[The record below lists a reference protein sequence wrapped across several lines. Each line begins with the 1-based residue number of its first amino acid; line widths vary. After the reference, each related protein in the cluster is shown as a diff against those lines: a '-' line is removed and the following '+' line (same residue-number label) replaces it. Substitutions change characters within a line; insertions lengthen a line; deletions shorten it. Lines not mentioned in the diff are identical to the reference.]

1 MDENFDYS
9 KDGIEKTDKKKNKHK
24 NVQFKNRLFD
34 RDTLLLFHY
43 DVNFLYVLSLYARE
57 NSFQQAE
64 WKNKIRE
71 KFRKEIQEWLQKD
84 YDFYAMRAKPGID
97 GEAYIKRN
105 FKTVVGKIYTPFSD
119 KQTYSLALDTNDP
132 EANNEGIKAALS
144 EFFYV
149 EPCCLGQNP
158 DEVLPAVTGNVAVK
172 PTDHELALCV
182 TKEGVHFDKA
192 VEKMKQIG
200 KLGIA
205 LNMNGA
211 TLQLVEGFTT
221 AKYLIF
227 HNKSNKYAAFFMNGK
242 GPRLVSS
249 NEMEDMVTTKK
260 GASVY
265 LVYQADLNAIP
276 ALGELDFTPITKS
289 GDSYSPH
296 LLDIKSL
303 IK

>member
-1 MDENFDYS
+1 
-9 KDGIEKTDKKKNKHK
+9 
-24 NVQFKNRLFD
+24 
-34 RDTLLLFHY
+34 
-43 DVNFLYVLSLYARE
+43 
-57 NSFQQAE
+57 
-64 WKNKIRE
+64 
-71 KFRKEIQEWLQKD
+71 
-84 YDFYAMRAKPGID
+84 MRAKPGVD

-119 KQTYSLALDTNDP
+119 KKTYSLALDTNDP

-192 VEKMKQIG
+192 VEKMKQTG

-221 AKYLIF
+221 AKYLII
-227 HNKSNKYAAFFMNGK
+227 HNKSNKYAAFFMDGK
-242 GPRLVSS
+242 GPRLVSAD
-249 NEMEDMVTTKK
+249 EIKDMVTTKQ

-265 LVYQADLNAIP
+265 LVYEADLNAIP
-276 ALGELDFTPITKS
+276 ELGELDFSPITKS

-296 LLDIKSL
+296 LFNIKSL
-303 IK
+303 IKK